1 MVDILSIVSTIF
13 WGLLTI
19 SLLVFV
25 HEGGHYLAARACGVR
40 VTEFFLGLPC
50 RIRLAHTS
58 KRSGTTFGVTPILL
72 GGYAA
77 VAGMDDADVSCAPA
91 VLCAIHRRGIASVS
105 ELASELSCP
114 VEEVEDACIQLLS
127 WGSIAARYVDGDGPK
142 DSYYPSHYASV
153 PRDPQGRTVFDG
165 RGFDREHATCEG
177 SAWDP
182 SVSEREFYDQE
193 RLRTYGGVGFARRA
207 FILVAGILVNVLTA
221 IVLIMGVYSV
231 IGFDVAV
238 DTNVLGSVEQ
248 DSPAWEAGLRAGDR
262 ITAID
267 GAEVESWTAIV
278 QVLSDSTEQ
287 SLALTY
293 ERDGTAHEAT
303 LERDADGLIG
313 IGVSYERYRLDP
325 VTSFQVTL
333 EYIGQTAQ
341 GVAQLLVPTRTMDV
355 LDSSTS
361 IVGISV
367 MSAQAAASGPSVYL
381 SFAGLISLSLGF
393 MNLLPIPPLDGG
405 KLLIE
410 AIGALAR
417 RPVPRRIQ
425 SFISYAGIAL
435 FLALFIYMLRLDIL
449 RFL

>member
-1 MVDILSIVSTIF
+1 MVDILAIVSTVF

-50 RIRLAHTS
+50 RFRFAHTS
-58 KRSGTTFGVTPILL
+58 RRSGTTFGVTPILL

-77 VAGMDDADVSCAPA
+77 VAGMDDADVPCAPA
-91 VLCAIHRRGIASVS
+91 VLHSIHNKGVASVS
-105 ELASELSCP
+105 ELAVDLSCS
-114 VEEVEDACIQLLS
+114 VEEVEQACIQLLG
-127 WGSIAARYVDGDGPK
+127 WGSIAARYTEGDGPEGA
-142 DSYYPSHYASV
+142 YYPSRYASV
-153 PRDPQGRTVFDG
+153 PRDAYGHTVLDG
-165 RGFDREHATCEG
+165 KAFDRASATSEG
-177 SAWDP
+177 DAWEP
-182 SVSEREFYDQE
+182 PVSEREFYDRE
-193 RLRTYGGVGFARRA
+193 RRCTYGGVGFWRRA

-221 IVLIMGVYSV
+221 IVLIMSVYSI
-231 IGFDVAV
+231 IGFDIAV

-248 DSPAWEAGLRAGDR
+248 GSPAWDAGIRAGDR
-262 ITAID
+262 IVAID
-267 GAEVESWTAIV
+267 GAEMESWTAIV
-278 QVLSDSTEQ
+278 QALSESPDREVT
-287 SLALTY
+287 LAY
-293 ERDGTAHEAT
+293 ERDGDAHDVT
-303 LERDADGLIG
+303 IERGEDGLIG

-325 VTSFQVTL
+325 VTSFRVTL
-333 EYIGQTAQ
+333 DYIGQTAQ
-341 GVAQLLVPTRTMDV
+341 GVAQLLVPARTMDV

-367 MSAQAAASGPSVYL
+367 MSAQAAASGPAVYL

-410 AIGALAR
+410 TIGALAR

-425 SFISYAGIAL
+425 SFVSYAGIAL
-435 FLALFIYMLRLDIL
+435 FLALFFYMLRLDIL